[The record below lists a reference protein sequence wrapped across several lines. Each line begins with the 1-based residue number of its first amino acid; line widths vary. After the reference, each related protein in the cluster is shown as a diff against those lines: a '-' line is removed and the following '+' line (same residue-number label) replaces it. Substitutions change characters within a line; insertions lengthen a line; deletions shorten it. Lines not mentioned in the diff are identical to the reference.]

1 LKTSIIPIFIPHLGC
16 PHLCTFC
23 NQKKI
28 SGTLKIPLKEDI
40 IALVDEYISADI
52 SKVYELA
59 FFGGSFTALELDL
72 QKYYLETAAKL
83 KDENKIVKIRYST
96 RPDCINEQVLDI
108 SKKYKTDIIEL
119 GLQSMDNKVLRLAE
133 RGHTAED
140 TINAAELIK
149 KYGFSL
155 GLQIMPGLMGD
166 TEKSIMDTFR
176 KAAELKPNFVRIY
189 PTIVIKGT
197 KLEEYYNKKEYEPMA
212 LQKMVE
218 LTARGWEIFEKN
230 NIKIIRMGLQHS
242 ENLTSE
248 KDLTAGPYHPAFGEL
263 VLSEIFRNRIISKI
277 LQYNLNDKK
286 EILIKINSSELSKAR
301 GHKNYNIKSIKEN
314 YNIDLKFITDDSF
327 KKGQIE
333 IEV

>member
-1 LKTSIIPIFIPHLGC
+1 VKINIVPIFIPHLGC

-28 SGTLKIPLKEDI
+28 SGTLKAPEREEI
-40 IALVDEYISADI
+40 ISLVEEYISADI
-52 SKVYELA
+52 SKVYEIA
-59 FFGGSFTALELDL
+59 FFGGSFTALELEL

-83 KDENKIVKIRYST
+83 KEENKIVKIRYST
-96 RPDCINEQVLDI
+96 RPDCINNEILEF
-108 SKKYKTDIIEL
+108 SKKYKVDIIEL
-119 GLQSMDNKVLRLAE
+119 GLQSMDNKVLMLAE

-140 TINAAELIK
+140 TINAANLVK

-166 TEKSIMDTFR
+166 TEESILSTFT
-176 KAAELKPNFVRIY
+176 KILELEPDFVRIY

-197 KLEEYYNKKEYEPMA
+197 KLEEYYNKKVFKPIE

-218 LTARGWEIFEKN
+218 ITAKGWELFEKRG
-230 NIKIIRMGLQHS
+230 IKVIRMGLQHS

-248 KDLTAGPYHPAFGEL
+248 KDLIAGPYHPAFGEL
-263 VLSEIFRNRIISKI
+263 VFSEIFKSKI
-277 LQYNLNDKK
+277 TSIIENKNIKK
-286 EILIKINSSELSKAR
+286 GSELVLKINPGELSKAK
-301 GHKNYNIKSIKEN
+301 GHKNNNINKIKEKYNIN
-314 YNIDLKFITDDSF
+314 LKFISDGSL

-333 IEV
+333 TEV

>member
-1 LKTSIIPIFIPHLGC
+1 MKTSIIPIFIPHLGC

-52 SKVYELA
+52 SKVYEFA

-197 KLEEYYNKKEYEPMA
+197 KLEEYYNKK
-212 LQKMVE
+212 
-218 LTARGWEIFEKN
+218 
-230 NIKIIRMGLQHS
+230 
-242 ENLTSE
+242 
-248 KDLTAGPYHPAFGEL
+248 
-263 VLSEIFRNRIISKI
+263 RI
-277 LQYNLNDKK
+277 
-286 EILIKINSSELSKAR
+286 
-301 GHKNYNIKSIKEN
+301 
-314 YNIDLKFITDDSF
+314 
-327 KKGQIE
+327 
-333 IEV
+333 